1 VYTRDCSC
9 FWLTSLSYRCFL
21 SPDRFYRK
29 NEEER
34 LTYGYQGFLKLESM
48 VYSESTRKYQTV
60 QEE

>member
-34 LTYGYQGFLKLESM
+34 LTYGYQG
-48 VYSESTRKYQTV
+48 
-60 QEE
+60 EEMSYKALGRISKA